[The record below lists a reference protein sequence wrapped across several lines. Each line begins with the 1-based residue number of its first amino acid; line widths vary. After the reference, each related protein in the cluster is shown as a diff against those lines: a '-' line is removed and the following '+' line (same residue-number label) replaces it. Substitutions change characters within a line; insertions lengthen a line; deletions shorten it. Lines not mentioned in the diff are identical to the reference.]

1 LIFKLLELKEIIE
14 MHLAEENA
22 NIGSSNRQIDKEW
35 KMIEQMWE

>member
-1 LIFKLLELKEIIE
+1 

-22 NIGSSNRQIDKEW
+22 KVGTVNRQIDKEW